1 MKMKLDVAARAMGGT
16 LRGNNAEFTAVSTD
30 SRKPIAGTLFF
41 ALKGANHDGHD
52 HVPAVLAAGAA
63 GAVVSRDEAV
73 LGEPRIVVDDTQRAL
88 GRLAAAHR
96 AASRAKVVAITGNSG
111 KTTTRELVAA
121 VLRHAGSTLATEGN
135 FNNEIGLP
143 LTLLKLDASDS
154 YAVVELGQGRPGD
167 IAYLVD
173 IARPDIALVTNVTG
187 AHLAGFGTL
196 EAIAA
201 GKGEVYAKLAPEG
214 VAIINRDDAFA
225 EYWYARL
232 PKCRVIGYSVQ
243 EHVMQGM
250 PVDVRAEGAVLG
262 SNGCASFTLV
272 ANGTRTPVTLAVP
285 GLHNV
290 SNALA
295 AACVGIACGIAPAT
309 IASALAEV
317 RPVAG
322 RLAVRTLANG
332 IRLIDDTYNANPG
345 SVKAAVRTLC
355 SYAGRRLLVLGHMAE
370 LGATAASLHREVGAF
385 AAAAGVDA
393 LYVTGDFAADTAAG
407 FGSNAHTFADVDALV
422 AALRGEIEN
431 DNRQREITVLVKG
444 SRSARMERVVA
455 ALTGEKD
462 AALAH

>member
-1 MKMKLDVAARAMGGT
+1 MKMRLSAAAAAMQGT
-16 LRGNNAEFTAVSTD
+16 LRGSDAEFSAVSTD
-30 SRKPIAGTLFF
+30 SRKPVAGTLFF
-41 ALKGANHDGHD
+41 ALRGANHDGHD
-52 HVPAVLAAGAA
+52 HVAAVRAA
-63 GAVVSRDEAV
+63 GAVAAV
-73 LGEPRIVVDDTQRAL
+73 VARESGSPGEPRIVVDDTQLAL

-111 KTTTRELVAA
+111 KTTTRELTAA
-121 VLRHAGSTLATEGN
+121 VLRRAGRTLATRGN
-135 FNNEIGLP
+135 YNNEIGLP
-143 LTLLKLDASDS
+143 LTLLGLEADDS

-201 GKGEVYAKLAPEG
+201 GKGEVYAKLAPDG

-225 EYWYARL
+225 DYWRARL
-232 PKCRVIGYSVQ
+232 PPCRVLSYSVQ
-243 EHVMQGM
+243 EHAMQGP
-250 PVDVRAEGAVLG
+250 PVDVRAEGASLG
-262 SNGCASFTLV
+262 ADGCARFTLV
-272 ANGTRTPVTLAVP
+272 ANGSRVPVTLSVP

-295 AACVGIACGIAPAT
+295 AACVGIACGLAPSAIAE
-309 IASALAEV
+309 ALADV
-317 RPVAG
+317 QPVAG
-322 RLAVRTLANG
+322 RLAVRVLADG
-332 IRLIDDTYNANPG
+332 LRLIDDTYNANPG

-385 AAAAGVDA
+385 ASAAGVDA
-393 LYVTGDFAADTAAG
+393 LYVTGDFAAETAAG
-407 FGSNAHTFADVDALV
+407 FGTHARIFADVDGLV
-422 AALRGEIEN
+422 AALRADIDN
-431 DNRQREITVLVKG
+431 DKRQRDITVLVKG